1 MPYKISW
8 YIPDEVVYIHYSGI
22 VSVDELRNSLQE
34 AYDYMESSPRH
45 LVHTISDV
53 GDVVTPTT
61 IKDSMNIIREV
72 GSHPRTGWTVSI
84 REKSPLVKMG
94 SAMGS
99 SIFGLRFRAFDTLE
113 QAMVHLKYFDER
125 LSWHKD
131 EAHKIES

>member
-1 MPYKISW
+1 
-8 YIPDEVVYIHYSGI
+8 
-22 VSVDELRNSLQE
+22 
-34 AYDYMESSPRH
+34 
-45 LVHTISDV
+45 
-53 GDVVTPTT
+53 
-61 IKDSMNIIREV
+61 
-72 GSHPRTGWTVSI
+72 
-84 REKSPLVKMG
+84 MG

>member
-22 VSVDELRNSLQE
+22 VCVDELRKSLQE
-34 AYDYMESSPRH
+34 AYNYMESSPRH

-53 GDVVTPTT
+53 VDVVTPTT
-61 IKDSMNIIREV
+61 IKDSMKIIREV

-125 LSWHKD
+125 LILHKD
-131 EAHKIES
+131 PAPKIDS